1 MSIEQES
8 VGSAIAPALSSLE
21 MGAVLG
27 TYEKALKTPQIQEA
41 RNHLVGNE
49 QIGRFDRMIEL
60 FAMAG
65 GHGML
70 SLKASYLIDR
80 ATVDFPES
88 SVGENSIVLYLLML
102 GAVSRKSADALTNI
116 KTSYIEQMRNLG
128 ESLGKTPNKLQLPDL
143 GEAIINNS
151 FNPEPFEIGDDSF
164 TGNTFIVPIT
174 NWNTV
179 LPQMIEKAESGDRII
194 VQTDAMKELGE
205 IALARMRP
213 GENISFI
220 VEE

>member
-41 RNHLVGNE
+41 RDRLVGNE
-49 QIGRFDRMIEL
+49 QIGRFDRMMEL
-60 FAMAG
+60 FEMAG
-65 GHGML
+65 SHAML
-70 SLKASYLIDR
+70 RLVDN

-102 GAVSRKSADALTNI
+102 GAVSHKSANALPNI
-116 KTSYIEQMRNLG
+116 KTSYIEQTRNLG

-151 FNPEPFEIGDDSF
+151 FNPEPFE
-164 TGNTFIVPIT
+164 
-174 NWNTV
+174 
-179 LPQMIEKAESGDRII
+179 
-194 VQTDAMKELGE
+194 
-205 IALARMRP
+205 
-213 GENISFI
+213 
-220 VEE
+220 